1 MKTRVP
7 MKAEPH
13 GNRLPQT
20 IETLVVDDRQYG
32 PHREREMARW

>member
-1 MKTRVP
+1 MKTRVS

-20 IETLVVDDRQYG
+20 IETPWLLTIG
-32 PHREREMARW
+32 NMASTG